1 MPVPTLSSKPAEG
14 QNHFSDGPAEP
25 PGPGREKGPV
35 GDEETRAALKDILE
49 SLPAEPRQLLPLLVA
64 VQGRFRYLPET
75 AIRGIAEHLKLPLA
89 RVFAVASF
97 YQALS
102 MKPQGDRVVKVC
114 CGTACHLRGAPDIIK
129 ALEKELGLIMG
140 ETRSD
145 RAFTLESVYCLGACA
160 LAPVL
165 TINDETHG
173 DLKATDVAG
182 LFRPVREK
190 P

>member
-1 MPVPTLSSKPAEG
+1 MPAPKLPATPAEG
-14 QNHFSDGPAEP
+14 PNHFSDGPAKT
-25 PGPGREKGPV
+25 PGNGNGKNRG
-35 GDEETRAALKDILE
+35 GDVEAQAALKVVLE

-64 VQGRFRYLPET
+64 TQARFRYLPEM
-75 AIRGIAEHLKLPLA
+75 ALRGIAEHLGLPLA

-102 MKPQGDRVVKVC
+102 MKPRGDRVVKVC

-129 ALEKELGLIMG
+129 TLEKELGLILG
-140 ETRSD
+140 ETRPD
-145 RAFTLESVYCLGACA
+145 GAYTLESVYCLGACA

-173 DLKATDVAG
+173 DLKTADVAE
-182 LFRPVREK
+182 LFRPVEK
-190 P
+190 KF